1 MEKCD
6 ANDYFEKGLEMAI
19 SENNLELKVID
30 ISKYN
35 CIEVDFKEDLQ
46 NANNIV

>member
-1 MEKCD
+1 MENK
-6 ANDYFEKGLEMAI
+6 
-19 SENNLELKVID
+19 LKVKAID

-35 CIEVDFKEDLQ
+35 CIEVDFKEDLR